1 MSDYD
6 IHQRSQT
13 ESKRDRMT
21 ELSSP
26 SATLSAS
33 QINEEKILLQAYDY
47 IASVPGKDMRKK
59 LTLAFNLWLEVEAD
73 VCAKVAEIV
82 MLLHNASL
90 LVDDIED
97 DSRRRRG
104 VPSAHRV
111 FGLAST
117 LNTANYVYFI
127 ALEKCLKL
135 GRSSAIE
142 VFSEQLLELHRGQG
156 MEIFWRDSLV
166 CPTEEEYE
174 LMVKRKTGGLFGLA
188 VRLMQV
194 FSNSTKANKDYSK
207 LIDSNDGR
215 VLGVLRQRTQ
225 DYDLKKYAVSVLES
239 LGSFDYTVARME
251 KLDAECRIE
260 IDLLG
265 GNPYLESLLN
275 ELRTWDRPTPP

>member
-1 MSDYD
+1 
-6 IHQRSQT
+6 
-13 ESKRDRMT
+13 
-21 ELSSP
+21 
-26 SATLSAS
+26 
-33 QINEEKILLQAYDY
+33 
-47 IASVPGKDMRKK
+47 MRKK

-142 VFSEQLLELHRGQG
+142 VC
-156 MEIFWRDSLV
+156 IVD
-166 CPTEEEYE
+166 
-174 LMVKRKTGGLFGLA
+174 
-188 VRLMQV
+188 
-194 FSNSTKANKDYSK
+194 
-207 LIDSNDGR
+207 
-215 VLGVLRQRTQ
+215 
-225 DYDLKKYAVSVLES
+225 
-239 LGSFDYTVARME
+239 
-251 KLDAECRIE
+251 
-260 IDLLG
+260 
-265 GNPYLESLLN
+265 
-275 ELRTWDRPTPP
+275 